1 MDNQNKKY
9 SADWADFKDSLEL
22 SKEELAEIDLKVEL
36 MGKII
41 EIRKELGLTQSEF
54 AKKCNIK
61 QEYLDNLKNTTP
73 LIVHLIKKP
82 WLLPEEYVPYADMFN
97 EIRKQTPYKYHRHKK
112 EIFKFKMS
120 SKMKY
125 LYIFS
130 KKIFDSRKD
139 INKYMER
146 IAK

>member
-1 MDNQNKKY
+1 MRADDIENKMYELFNKIDFAY
-9 SADWADFKDSLEL
+9 NEQDCFNYIGKGKKKVLSAQEAILVIKNYI
-22 SKEELAEIDLKVEL
+22 IDA
-36 MGKII
+36 MPG
-41 EIRKELGLTQSEF
+41 
-54 AKKCNIK
+54 NIK